1 MSRYSFNFDID
12 ISTFRGGIHPENDG
26 KALSC
31 NASIRTAPVFEYYHI
46 PLQQNIGA
54 SPKWVVQ
61 IGDTVKKGQKIA
73 EADGF
78 VSCPLHAP
86 TSGTVEKIEKR
97 PGTMGIPVETMI
109 LKSDMLD
116 EAYDFLPGLNWR
128 ECPPAELKQR
138 IAECGIVGMGGAAFP
153 TAVKL
158 SVPPDK
164 KITDLIVNGAEC
176 EPYLTADHRLMLEC
190 PEKVLIGASIMGRI
204 LGIDNIHI
212 GVEMNKADA
221 IETLIEHNKPYN
233 VNIHGLQVQY
243 PQGAEKQLIYAVTR
257 RKVPAGGL
265 PMDAGAVVQNVAT
278 AVAIAEAVIE
288 GKPLFERITT
298 ITGEA
303 VKTPGNWRLRI
314 GTPLSKALELADGIT
329 EEPGKIILGGP
340 MMGFAQK
347 SLEASI
353 QKNSG
358 GLLLLPPSKVVQY
371 CSSPCI
377 RCGRCLNA
385 CPMNIN
391 PSYLGTV
398 IENEKFDLALDS
410 NVMDCIEC
418 GACAYICPAH
428 RPLVQHIRRAKAE
441 IRSRMAAQKQ
451 TDNKK

>member
-1 MSRYSFNFDID
+1 MAVKSFN

-26 KALSC
+26 KELTR
-31 NASIRTAPVFEYYHI
+31 NASIRTAPLFDYYYVA
-46 PLQQNIGA
+46 LQQNIGA
-54 SPKWVVQ
+54 APKWIVQ
-61 IGDTVKKGQKIA
+61 TGDTVKKGQKIA

-78 VSCPLHAP
+78 VSAPLHAP
-86 TSGTVEKIEKR
+86 TSGTVERFEKR
-97 PGTMGIPVETMI
+97 TGATGTPVDVMV

-116 EAYDFLPGLNWR
+116 ESCEFLPKLDWK
-128 ECPPAELKQR
+128 ECEPAELKQR
-138 IAECGIVGMGGAAFP
+138 ISECWIVGMGGAAFP
-153 TAVKL
+153 SAVKL
-158 SVPPDK
+158 TIPEDK
-164 KITDLIVNGAEC
+164 KVTDLIINGAEC

-204 LGIDNIHI
+204 LGIENIHI
-212 GVEMNKADA
+212 GVEVNKLDA
-221 IETLIEHNKPYN
+221 INTLIEHNKPYN
-233 VNIHGLQVQY
+233 INLVGLQVQY
-243 PQGAEKQLIYAVTR
+243 PQGAEKQLIYAVTK

-265 PMDAGAVVQNVAT
+265 PADAGAVVQNVAT
-278 AVAIAEAVIE
+278 AVAIAEAVTE

-314 GTPLSKALELADGIT
+314 GTSLVNALELADGIT

-347 SLEASI
+347 SMNSSI

-358 GLLLLPPSKVVQY
+358 GLLLLPPSRVVQY
-371 CSSPCI
+371 GSSPCI
-377 RCGRCLNA
+377 RCGRCLTA
-385 CPMNIN
+385 CPMNLN
-391 PSYLGTV
+391 PSYIGTV
-398 IENEKFDLALDS
+398 IENEKFELALNS

-441 IRSRMAAQKQ
+441 IRSRQV
-451 TDNKK
+451 KK

>member
-1 MSRYSFNFDID
+1 MSRYPFN

-26 KALSC
+26 KKLSKDV
-31 NASIRTAPVFEYYHI
+31 SIRTAPLFEYYNI
-46 PLQQNIGA
+46 ALQQNIGA
-54 SPKWVVQ
+54 APKWVVNV
-61 IGDTVKKGQKIA
+61 GDTVKKGQKIA

-78 VSCPLHAP
+78 VSAPLHAP
-86 TSGTVEKIEKR
+86 TSGVVEKIEKC
-97 PGTMGIPVETMI
+97 PGGMGICVETLV

-116 EAYDFLPGLNWR
+116 EACEFYPRIDWK
-128 ECPPAELKQR
+128 ECAVEDLKQR
-138 IAECGIVGMGGAAFP
+138 IADCGIVGMGGAAFP
-153 TAVKL
+153 TSVKL

-164 KITDLIVNGAEC
+164 KITDLIINGAEC

-204 LGIDNIHI
+204 LGIENVHI
-212 GVEMNKADA
+212 GVEMNKVDA

-233 VNIHGLQVQY
+233 IDIIGLDVRY
-243 PQGAEKQLIYAVTR
+243 PQGAEKQIIYAVTK

-298 ITGEA
+298 VTGEA

-314 GTPLSKALELADGIT
+314 GTPLVKVLELAEGIV
-329 EEPGKIILGGP
+329 EEPAKIILGGP

-347 SLEASI
+347 SLNGSI

-358 GLLLLPPSKVVQY
+358 GLVLLPPSKVTQY
-371 CSSPCI
+371 SSSPCI
-377 RCGRCLNA
+377 RCGRCLSA

-398 IENEKFDLALDS
+398 IENEKFDLAMNN

-441 IRSRMAAQKQ
+441 IRSRMASQKQ
-451 TDNKK
+451 SVNKK